1 VNHGM
6 EPPRVLSVCGRN
18 QWRSP
23 TAEAV
28 YRNDPRV
35 QVRSAG
41 VSEQS
46 RRRLTAKDLDWADL
60 ILVMERKHKARIRE
74 RFPDHASLDRIHS
87 LDIPDEYDF
96 MESELVE
103 LLRQAIDPHL
113 EHLLQDSQTTP
124 SP

>member
-1 VNHGM
+1 M
-6 EPPRVLSVCGRN
+6 EPPRVLFVCGRN

-46 RRRLTAKDLDWADL
+46 RRRLSARDLDWADL
-60 ILVMERKHKARIRE
+60 ILVMERRHQARIRE
-74 RFPDHASLDRIHS
+74 RFPDHPALGRIHS
-87 LDIPDEYDF
+87 LDIPDEYEF
-96 MESELVE
+96 MEPQLVG
-103 LLRQAIDPHL
+103 LLKLAVDPHL